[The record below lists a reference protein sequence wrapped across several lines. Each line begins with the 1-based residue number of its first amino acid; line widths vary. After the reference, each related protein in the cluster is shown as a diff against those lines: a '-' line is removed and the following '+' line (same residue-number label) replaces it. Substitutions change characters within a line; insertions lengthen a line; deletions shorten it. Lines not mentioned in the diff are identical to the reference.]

1 AGNQSNSNAGTKAC
15 DDADKARMETVP
27 GKDYIM
33 LPLWPADLPF
43 SQKSKSYLDAR
54 FKPLGDNEKKVT
66 EEPGKE
72 DDYEDVGVEADMNN
86 LNIFIPV
93 SPILTTRIHKDHL
106 VEQIIRDLNSAPQIR
121 RMTKNL
127 EEHVEPKK
135 AIQALQDPSWIEV
148 MQDELL

>member
-1 AGNQSNSNAGTKAC
+1 MKYKPVVTRNQSNSNAGTKAC

-72 DDYEDVGVEADMNN
+72 VNAVGSNTSIKLTNDPNMPKLEDIVYSDDYEDVGVEADMNN
-86 LNIFIPV
+86 LNIFIP
-93 SPILTTRIHKDHL
+93 
-106 VEQIIRDLNSAPQIR
+106 
-121 RMTKNL
+121 
-127 EEHVEPKK
+127 
-135 AIQALQDPSWIEV
+135 
-148 MQDELL
+148 